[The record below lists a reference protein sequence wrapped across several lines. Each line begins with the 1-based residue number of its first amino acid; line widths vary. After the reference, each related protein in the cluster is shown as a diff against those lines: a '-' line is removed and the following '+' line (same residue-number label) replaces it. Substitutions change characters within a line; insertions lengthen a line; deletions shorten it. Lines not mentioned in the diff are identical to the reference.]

1 MQLILGLYVLCWST
15 LHSNYFLCYIMRLM
29 FLKYVFSI
37 MVQNTCYTLYVCRM
51 CSHGSR
57 KYKMNSIISNWFL
70 YCYPGS
76 HERVIFLQR
85 VDGGTWFGLLYR
97 TEIVFWLHTLSEL
110 RHG

>member
-37 MVQNTCYTLYVCRM
+37 MVQNTCM